1 VLLLLFNLDWE
12 RVMSTRVLIVEDDA
26 LTALG
31 MSDVLNFAGFQVIGP
46 ARSVSEAINLAETM
60 RPHVAVVDINLAGRR
75 DGIELAHMLKKSGTK
90 VVFVTAQSSRR
101 TLARA
106 AKLKPA
112 AFLPKPCEPR
122 NFLAAVQEAAGP
134 ERRTGIVRWV

>member
-1 VLLLLFNLDWE
+1 
-12 RVMSTRVLIVEDDA
+12 MSTKVLIVEDDA

-31 MSDVLNFAGFQVIGP
+31 MSDVLNFTGFQVIGP
-46 ARSVSEAINLAETM
+46 ARSVSEAIRAGRNQH
-60 RPHVAVVDINLAGRR
+60 PHVAVVDINFVGRW
-75 DGIELAHMLKKSGTK
+75 DGIEGAHMLKKSGTE

-112 AFLPKPCEPR
+112 AFR
-122 NFLAAVQEAAGP
+122 S
-134 ERRTGIVRWV
+134 

>member
-1 VLLLLFNLDWE
+1 
-12 RVMSTRVLIVEDDA
+12 
-26 LTALG
+26 

-46 ARSVSEAINLAETM
+46 ARSVSEAITLAETM

-75 DGIELAHMLKKSGTK
+75 DGIEVAHMLKKSGIK
-90 VVFVTAQSSRR
+90 VVFVTAQSSDR

-122 NFLAAVQEAAGP
+122 NLLAAVQEAAGP
-134 ERRTGIVRWV
+134 EHRTGTVRWV